1 MGCLTA
7 HRCHAGDDLSRR
19 QGTFNPRPRP
29 FPYLPALQSLFP
41 LIFFLPLLFFRSSL
55 SLPSRVDSRL
65 QSLRPFLEITLFD
78 RAHTL
83 HSLGGIS
90 ALFFLSKL
98 TSTALLSLNF

>member
-1 MGCLTA
+1 MS
-7 HRCHAGDDLSRR
+7 HAEGPTDVALVMIYLVVKGLSIPDR
-19 QGTFNPRPRP
+19 GLSIFTC
-29 FPYLPALQSLFP
+29 ASKSIP

-78 RAHTL
+78 RVHTL

-98 TSTALLSLNF
+98 TLTALLSLNF